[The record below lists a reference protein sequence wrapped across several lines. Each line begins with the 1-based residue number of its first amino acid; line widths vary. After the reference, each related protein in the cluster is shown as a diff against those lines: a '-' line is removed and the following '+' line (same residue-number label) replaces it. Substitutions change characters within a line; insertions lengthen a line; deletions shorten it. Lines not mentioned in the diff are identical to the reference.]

1 MENYQKLIKKL
12 AKIEA
17 LRNSSAVLE
26 WDLSVYMPPGG
37 EEARAN
43 HLSVLQELA
52 HHYFTDDETGTLIHG
67 AQMEV
72 EGMPYESD
80 EASLVRIASQ
90 DYQDEIKLP
99 SEFVAQQSH
108 ATTMA
113 HHTWAKARENNDFSA
128 FIPDLERIM
137 ELKQQEATYRGYDK
151 NPYDAL
157 LSGYDKGINTAMIK
171 AIFDGH
177 KPQLISLIADI
188 SKVAGRVNDSLV
200 HGSFPIDAQ
209 RAFSLEVLNA
219 IGFNF
224 ERGRL
229 DIAVHPFAINFSRN
243 DVRLTTRY
251 DENWLNP
258 ALFGSMHEAGH
269 GMYEQGVATALDGT
283 ILGSGTSL
291 SVHESQS
298 RLWENLVGRSR
309 GFWTWALPIFKQ
321 HFPHMAHVT
330 LDELYKAINM
340 VERSFIRVE
349 ADEAT
354 YNLHIMLRFELE
366 NDLLN
371 GRVAIKDLPREWNG
385 RFEQFFGITPP
396 SDAIGVLQD
405 VHWSAGLIG
414 YFPTY
419 ALGNLLSVQYF
430 NQAVKD
436 NPSIPSEIEAGKF
449 DTLLTW
455 LQTNIHQHGRKF
467 NTDELTKHVTGEG
480 INSAPYIAY
489 LQKKFGDIYG
499 L

>member
-1 MENYQKLIKKL
+1 MENYQKLMKKL
-12 AKIEA
+12 SKINA
-17 LRNSSAVLE
+17 LRASAGVLE
-26 WDLSVYMPPGG
+26 WDLSVYMPPAG

-43 HLSVLQELA
+43 HLAVLEELA
-52 HHYFTDDETGTLIHG
+52 HQYFTDDETGTLIHG
-67 AQMEV
+67 AQMDV
-72 EGMPYESD
+72 EGMPYDSD
-80 EASLVRIASQ
+80 EASLVRVVSQ
-90 DYQDEIKLP
+90 DYEDEIKLP
-99 SEFVAQQSH
+99 TEFVAEQSH

-113 HHTWAKARENNDFSA
+113 HQIWAKARADNDFNVFVPA
-128 FIPDLERIM
+128 LARIM
-137 ELKQQEATYRGYDK
+137 ELKRQEADYRGYDK

-157 LSGYDKGINTAMIK
+157 LSGYDKGLNTELVK
-171 AIFDGH
+171 EIFDGH
-177 KPQLISLIADI
+177 KPQLIALIADI
-188 SKVAGRVNDSLV
+188 SKVEGRVSDSLV

-209 RAFSLEVLNA
+209 RAFSLQVLKA
-219 IGFNF
+219 IGFDF

-229 DIAVHPFAINFSRN
+229 DIAVHPFEINFSSN

-251 DENWLNP
+251 HDDWLNP

-269 GMYEQGVATALDGT
+269 GMYEQGVAQKLDGT
-283 ILGSGTSL
+283 ILGNGTSL

-298 RLWENLVGRSR
+298 RLWENLVGRSK
-309 GFWTWALPIFKQ
+309 GFWTWALPHFKQ

-330 LDELYKAINM
+330 LDELYKAINK

-371 GRVAIKDLPREWNG
+371 GRVAIKDLPHEWNG

-396 SDAIGVLQD
+396 TDTLGVLQD
-405 VHWSAGLIG
+405 VHWSAGLVG

-419 ALGNLLSVQYF
+419 ALGNLLSVQYY
-430 NQAVKD
+430 NQALKD
-436 NPSIPSEIEAGKF
+436 HPSIPTEIENGKF

-467 NTDELTKHVTGEG
+467 TTNELTQRVTGEG

-489 LQKKFGDIYG
+489 LQKKFGDVYG

>member
-1 MENYQKLIKKL
+1 P
-12 AKIEA
+12 
-17 LRNSSAVLE
+17 V
-26 WDLSVYMPPGG
+26 
-37 EEARAN
+37 
-43 HLSVLQELA
+43 
-52 HHYFTDDETGTLIHG
+52 
-67 AQMEV
+67 
-72 EGMPYESD
+72 
-80 EASLVRIASQ
+80 
-90 DYQDEIKLP
+90 
-99 SEFVAQQSH
+99 
-108 ATTMA
+108 
-113 HHTWAKARENNDFSA
+113 
-128 FIPDLERIM
+128 
-137 ELKQQEATYRGYDK
+137 
-151 NPYDAL
+151 
-157 LSGYDKGINTAMIK
+157 
-171 AIFDGH
+171 
-177 KPQLISLIADI
+177 
-188 SKVAGRVNDSLV
+188 
-200 HGSFPIDAQ
+200 DAQ
-209 RAFSLEVLNA
+209 RAFSLQVLNA
-219 IGFNF
+219 IGFDF

-229 DIAVHPFAINFSRN
+229 DIAVHPFEINFSRN
-243 DVRLTTRY
+243 DVRITTRY

-269 GMYEQGVATALDGT
+269 GMYEQGVAPALDGGW
-283 ILGSGTSL
+283 LGSGTSL

-298 RLWENLVGRSR
+298 RLWENLVGRSK

-396 SDAIGVLQD
+396 SDALGVLQD

-436 NPSIPSEIEAGKF
+436 NPSIPSEIENGKF